1 MRKIFILMLFSWA
14 VICSA
19 FQVDVFGP
27 EADDFNCANLDQEP
41 ASFGI
46 RIDDQDKLCLWENG
60 EWNSYSYYVN
70 GLPVRSTCML
80 NADTMLVAMGAMT
93 YSDGIYNFDI
103 HTHTWQLND
112 WFLLPNFVKY
122 NPNSQL
128 YYVGERDGLYRST
141 NGHNWSRINS
151 LGLNECSSLAWY
163 GNNIITNNGQI
174 VYYTNDNGLN
184 WHQSSISNLHSFRF
198 DDNGILYAIMDVTSD
213 SDGLWRSNDFGANWV
228 NILYTSALVCIGPV
242 FNNNVTLGWR
252 ECYEDSSYVGMF
264 RSNGTVSH
272 FNHPSLNKPV
282 KQMDIFPYIN
292 TPSFYVLNSD
302 GCFYLTDFLVGIEDP
317 VIPPI
322 PIAKISAYPNPATA
336 YANIAIYKNS
346 PEPAELNIYN
356 LKGQLVRSIEISR
369 ITKESTLNW
378 DLNSFNST
386 KVAAGIYLL
395 VLRDKAG
402 KPLASNKL
410 AVVK

>member
-1 MRKIFILMLFSWA
+1 M
-14 VICSA
+14 
-19 FQVDVFGP
+19 
-27 EADDFNCANLDQEP
+27 DF
-41 ASFGI
+41 
-46 RIDDQDKLCLWENG
+46 
-60 EWNSYSYYVN
+60 
-70 GLPVRSTCML
+70 
-80 NADTMLVAMGAMT
+80 
-93 YSDGIYNFDI
+93 
-103 HTHTWQLND
+103 
-112 WFLLPNFVKY
+112 
-122 NPNSQL
+122 
-128 YYVGERDGLYRST
+128 
-141 NGHNWSRINS
+141 
-151 LGLNECSSLAWY
+151 
-163 GNNIITNNGQI
+163 
-174 VYYTNDNGLN
+174 
-184 WHQSSISNLHSFRF
+184 
-198 DDNGILYAIMDVTSD
+198 
-213 SDGLWRSNDFGANWV
+213 
-228 NILYTSALVCIGPV
+228 
-242 FNNNVTLGWR
+242 
-252 ECYEDSSYVGMF
+252 
-264 RSNGTVSH
+264 
-272 FNHPSLNKPV
+272 
-282 KQMDIFPYIN
+282 FPYIN

-346 PEPAELNIYN
+346 PEPAELKIYN